1 MRSGVTGITNRAM
14 RTICALSRGDGSPIA
29 GQTPS
34 GHRPAS
40 PILAR
45 PSLPQLVI
53 VPSVTEL
60 LPDLSV
66 PTLEAAAEP
75 PEATVAA
82 ALRESLSPLLD
93 ALAGQPPR
101 PVRLM
106 RRIGLDK
113 SLASRLVQAAKAESD
128 SQFLHLLPSPT
139 GLRILLERSRQVP
152 EAAERLPTFERAVEA
167 FAALLDALP
176 GGRQALDARLGE
188 ELSSIRER
196 REHMARQASFKAVSF
211 LFGHYCETL
220 STAIFLFPSSDGER
234 VDAVEVHRRIGLRRI
249 TPGTSLPLLS
259 LHAKPDGSGTPPD
272 PLAVRPVDGGSPGAS
287 DPEDAHRYFI
297 AEGSSL
303 PLPLLEV
310 EREGSN
316 CTFLL
321 GPQAPDPLPGR
332 LTTAMRYS
340 AIEPMRPEQPS
351 TVVRNYMLHTP
362 CQRLVREIYLADGV
376 WPDAV
381 PQVGFYLPGPTGALL
396 TAPAPGVPHYR
407 RLNLRAPIEQLAVGS
422 ALPPLAGIADHASVL
437 TTVLRRAGLSARTWR
452 GWRCQT
458 TYPVPLVEMQL
469 GFRFAGHPGPQA
481 A

>member
-1 MRSGVTGITNRAM
+1 M
-14 RTICALSRGDGSPIA
+14 P
-29 GQTPS
+29 P
-34 GHRPAS
+34 
-40 PILAR
+40 
-45 PSLPQLVI
+45 
-53 VPSVTEL
+53 VTEL
-60 LPDLSV
+60 LPDLAL
-66 PTLEAAAEP
+66 PTSEAAGEP
-75 PEATVAA
+75 PEASVAV
-82 ALRESLSPLLD
+82 ALRESLIPLLD
-93 ALAGQPPR
+93 TLAGQPPR

-152 EAAERLPTFERAVEA
+152 EAAERLPAFERAVEA

-196 REHMARQASFKAVSF
+196 REQMARQASFKAVSF

-220 STAIFLFPSSDGER
+220 STAIFLFPSADGER

-249 TPGTSLPLLS
+249 TPGTPLPLLS
-259 LHAKPDGSGTPPD
+259 LHAKPEASGAPPD
-272 PLAVRPVDGGSPGAS
+272 PLAVRPVDGGPPGAS
-287 DPEDAHRYFI
+287 NAEDARRYFI

-303 PLPLLEV
+303 PLPSLEV
-310 EREGSN
+310 EREGSS

-321 GPQAPDPLPGR
+321 GPQMSDPLPAR

-340 AIEPMRPEQPS
+340 AIEPLHPDQPS
-351 TVVRNYMLHTP
+351 TVVRNYMLNTP

-376 WPDAV
+376 WPDAL

-396 TAPAPGVPHYR
+396 TPPVPGVPHYR
-407 RLNLRAPIEQLAVGS
+407 RLNLSAPIEQLAAGA
-422 ALPPLAGIADHASVL
+422 ALPPLAGIGDHASVL
-437 TTVLRRAGLSARTWR
+437 TAVLRRAGLSALAWR

-469 GFRFAGHPGPQA
+469 GFRFAGHPGAQSA
-481 A
+481 